1 MKPAAFFRATLVFA
15 AAMLSAAPALAAPD
29 AAALVG
35 GLSGRWTGTLGY
47 RDYTSNA
54 QEKLPMVSEVVAL
67 PDGATVIS
75 INRFAD
81 SPKTGIVTITDV
93 SLFDAA
99 TANVTTAAFRRGK
112 PVSSETSAAQ
122 IARYDDALHWSI
134 VYTRDGTDN
143 NQPALIRVTQTRDG
157 NTLTTRSEFQPKTP
171 QAVWTLRSGTDLVR
185 DGAAVPEKK
194 R

>member
-1 MKPAAFFRATLVFA
+1 MKPAALFRATAIFA
-15 AAMLSAAPALAAPD
+15 AILAAPAALAAPD

-35 GLSGRWTGTLGY
+35 GLSGRWTGTLSY
-47 RDYTSNA
+47 RDYSSNA
-54 QEKLPMVSEVVAL
+54 QAKLPMVSEVVAL

-81 SPKTGIVTITDV
+81 GPKTGIVTITDV

-112 PVSSETSAAQ
+112 PVSSETSAVQ

-134 VYTRDGTDN
+134 VYTRDGADN

-157 NTLTTRSEFQPKTP
+157 NTLTTRSEVQPKSS
-171 QAVWTLRSGTDLVR
+171 QGIWTLRRGTDLVR
-185 DGAAVPEKK
+185 DGVPAPASK

>member
-1 MKPAAFFRATLVFA
+1 MKPSAVFHATAIFA
-15 AAMLSAAPALAAPD
+15 AVVLASAPALAAPD
-29 AAALVG
+29 AAKLVG
-35 GLSGRWTGTLGY
+35 GLSGRWTGTLSY

-54 QEKLPMVSEVVAL
+54 PEKLPMVSEIAAL

-81 SPKTGIVTITDV
+81 GPTNGIVTITDV
-93 SLFDAA
+93 SLFDTDAAHVA
-99 TANVTTAAFRRGK
+99 TATLRRGK
-112 PVSSETSAAQ
+112 PMATETSALQ
-122 IARYDDALHWSI
+122 VARHDDALHWSI